1 MQARGTML
9 PSAAGN
15 AEYLY
20 TEGNGT
26 STGVFIANNGVHE
39 YIAQADVHETFSF
52 GEFANLE
59 RARASELVA
68 HADREIALRGL
79 VVTVVQE
86 YSALVVAQEKYA
98 TAQQSSADALSF
110 LDTTELL
117 EKGREVAHADV
128 VRARL
133 QYQDREVAVRDAQY
147 AMENARLQL
156 AVLLFPNFNQDFQV
170 VDNLAS
176 PTPLPPR
183 QDAIALAEHNNPE
196 LRSVLQGAN
205 VARNEINSPT
215 CRA

>member
-1 MQARGTML
+1 MHSYSQDLRERVLRALDRGER
-9 PSAAGN
+9 PS
-15 AEYLY
+15 
-20 TEGNGT
+20 
-26 STGVFIANNGVHE
+26 
-39 YIAQADVHETFSF
+39 
-52 GEFANLE
+52 
-59 RARASELVA
+59 
-68 HADREIALRGL
+68 EIALRGL

-110 LDTTELL
+110 LRTTELL

-176 PTPLPPR
+176 PTPLPRR
-183 QDAIALAEHNNPE
+183 QDAIALAEHNNPAHPRVNGGMCMRLLYPFRLNGRCDQKRKTPPKGSLLGHPE
-196 LRSVLQGAN
+196 D
-205 VARNEINSPT
+205 
-215 CRA
+215 